1 MTRLSSGPALR
12 ALPVAAMLF
21 LAAACAPSDRS
32 GEANPDA
39 PVVRNEGAGAWA
51 PGQEWRLGETARI
64 GADGEGNGVELG
76 NIVGVALDPMGRV
89 WVADAQAFAV
99 HVFDSAGKH
108 VRTLGRK
115 GGGPGEYSQLA
126 GMAWGPDGK
135 LWVQDAGNARFTVY
149 DTAGRVVATH
159 PRESSVSMI
168 PWPGGYDREG
178 RLYDVASVRRPGGAA
193 SLPRA
198 GGTEPGLVRMSG
210 TMEPTDSFRLP
221 EFKGR
226 YFEITSSA
234 AGSRSVSRIDVPFA
248 PTQIWHLDA
257 GGHVWTATTDR
268 YRLVQHAFDGDT
280 VRVVERAYQ
289 PVAVSSEDIDRVL
302 EGYSAFT
309 RQGGADRPFAH
320 PPNQAGAGGL
330 LRRPRR
336 VPLGTPLSA
345 PRRAASDRR
354 VRSPGPLSR
363 HAADRDADRGI
374 SPAGDAR
381 EPHGRGDVFAGRRA
395 PGRRLPHRQG
405 RRRLAELERFSNRC
419 ARRSSSRRRTPLS
432 S

>member
-309 RQGGADRPFAH
+309 RQGGRIDRSLIPRTKPALADFFVDPDGYLWVLPF
-320 PPNQAGAGGL
+320 
-330 LRRPRR
+330 RRPDAPRAIDVFDPR
-336 VPLGTPLSA
+336 GRFLGTLPTGTLIVGSPQPA
-345 PRRAASDRR
+345 MRGNRMAAATFSPDGVPQVVVFRIDKDAAASR
-354 VRSPGPLSR
+354 
-363 HAADRDADRGI
+363 
-374 SPAGDAR
+374 
-381 EPHGRGDVFAGRRA
+381 
-395 PGRRLPHRQG
+395 
-405 RRRLAELERFSNRC
+405 N
-419 ARRSSSRRRTPLS
+419 
-432 S
+432 